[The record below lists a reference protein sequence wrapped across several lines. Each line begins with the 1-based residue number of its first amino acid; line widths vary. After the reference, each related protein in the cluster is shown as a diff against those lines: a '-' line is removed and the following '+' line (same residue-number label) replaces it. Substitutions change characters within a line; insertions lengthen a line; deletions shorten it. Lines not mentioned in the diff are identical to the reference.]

1 MDYLMDSSME
11 IFISGYGRMGK
22 MIEGVL
28 QSRGLTCSGKSEDIV
43 SVDKEVAKRS
53 ICIDFTTPD
62 AFRANYKFIAENFA
76 AAVVGTTGWYDISG
90 EIFGYFE
97 KCNTPLIWG
106 SNFSV
111 GVNVLSAAV
120 DLVSK
125 LLAKNG
131 GYAPYI
137 VEKHHCHKLDAPSG
151 TAKTLAADIDR
162 NMGLKTDVA
171 SVRVGE
177 LAGIHTVGFE
187 GSCDRLTLEHEA
199 FTRQGFAEGAVMA
212 AGIADNLLGNSA
224 RERNVYEF
232 RELFIGEA

>member
-1 MDYLMDSSME
+1 ME
-11 IFISGYGRMGK
+11 FFISGYGRMGR

-111 GVNVLSAAV
+111 
-120 DLVSK
+120 
-125 LLAKNG
+125 
-131 GYAPYI
+131 
-137 VEKHHCHKLDAPSG
+137 
-151 TAKTLAADIDR
+151 
-162 NMGLKTDVA
+162 
-171 SVRVGE
+171 
-177 LAGIHTVGFE
+177 
-187 GSCDRLTLEHEA
+187 
-199 FTRQGFAEGAVMA
+199 
-212 AGIADNLLGNSA
+212 
-224 RERNVYEF
+224 
-232 RELFIGEA
+232 

>member
-1 MDYLMDSSME
+1 MS
-11 IFISGYGRMGK
+11 I
-22 MIEGVL
+22 
-28 QSRGLTCSGKSEDIV
+28 
-43 SVDKEVAKRS
+43 DKEVAKRS

-162 NMGLKTDVA
+162 NMGLKTDIA

-177 LAGIHTVGFE
+177 LAGTHTVGFE

-212 AGIADNLLGNSA
+212 AGMADNLLGNSA

>member
-1 MDYLMDSSME
+1 M
-11 IFISGYGRMGK
+11 
-22 MIEGVL
+22 
-28 QSRGLTCSGKSEDIV
+28 

-212 AGIADNLLGNSA
+212 AGMADNLLGNSA

>member
-1 MDYLMDSSME
+1 M
-11 IFISGYGRMGK
+11 
-22 MIEGVL
+22 
-28 QSRGLTCSGKSEDIV
+28 

-162 NMGLKTDVA
+162 NMGLKTDIA

-177 LAGIHTVGFE
+177 LAGTHTVGFE

-212 AGIADNLLGNSA
+212 AGMADNLLGNSA

>member
-1 MDYLMDSSME
+1 ME

-90 EIFGYFE
+90 EIFDYFE
-97 KCNTPLIWG
+97 KCHTPLIWG

-212 AGIADNLLGNSA
+212 AGMADNLLGNSA

>member
-1 MDYLMDSSME
+1 M
-11 IFISGYGRMGK
+11 
-22 MIEGVL
+22 
-28 QSRGLTCSGKSEDIV
+28 
-43 SVDKEVAKRS
+43 AKRS

-177 LAGIHTVGFE
+177 LAGTHTVGFE

-212 AGIADNLLGNSA
+212 AGMADNLLGNSA